1 MENAHGRFGRLEF
14 TRVLK
19 DTTARIRLRL
29 DRMVA
34 EATKNGREGRFHVL
48 SVIGGDSDVGAV
60 WAAVQQNQVFKVT
73 GPSLDSSHEF
83 SLGEKAECFRGSISV
98 PGLKRPVRHL
108 VAVSAGLAETR
119 LGAAT
124 VINRTILCDDDPVFI
139 LYRLSER
146 FGLPVV
152 PEWAGWFAAELRRRK
167 AITSL
172 PGIGCSPVLIV
183 GTKNKFLTWIS
194 RGLRC
199 RAIKFP
205 ESNGPI
211 RWPLME
217 DFFTR
222 GGVPPWD
229 LLSPPG
235 GRECSR
241 PAAPHLTGSA
251 QRQ

>member
-1 MENAHGRFGRLEF
+1 VKNAHARLGWLEF
-14 TRVLK
+14 TRALK
-19 DTTARIRLRL
+19 DTTARVRLRL

-34 EATKNGREGRFHVL
+34 EVTRKGRDGRFHLL

-60 WAAVQQNQVFKVT
+60 WAAVQQSQIFKVT
-73 GPSLDSSHEF
+73 APSLDAPLEF

-108 VAVSAGLAETR
+108 VAVSVELAATR

-124 VINRTILCDDDPVFI
+124 VSNHTILCDDDPVFV

-167 AITSL
+167 AITPL
-172 PGIGCSPVLIV
+172 TGIGCRPILIS
-183 GTKNKFLTWIS
+183 GTKSKFLAWIS
-194 RGLRC
+194 RGLR
-199 RAIKFP
+199 RRMIKFA
-205 ESNGPI
+205 EANGPL
-211 RWPLME
+211 RWPQTE

-222 GGVPPWD
+222 AAGPASEVRPIP
-229 LLSPPG
+229 
-235 GRECSR
+235 R
-241 PAAPHLTGSA
+241 PAARDPFLSIKS
-251 QRQ
+251 

>member
-1 MENAHGRFGRLEF
+1 VENAHERLGWLEF
-14 TRVLK
+14 TRALK
-19 DTTARIRLRL
+19 DTTARVRLRL

-34 EATKNGREGRFHVL
+34 EVTRNGREGRFHLL
-48 SVIGGDSDVGAV
+48 SVSGGDSDVGAV

-73 GPSLDSSHEF
+73 APSFDAPLEF

-98 PGLKRPVRHL
+98 PGLQRPVRHL
-108 VAVSAGLAETR
+108 VAVSAELAGTR

-124 VINRTILCDDDPVFI
+124 VSNRTVLCVDDPVFV

-172 PGIGCSPVLIV
+172 TGIGCRPILIS
-183 GTKNKFLTWIS
+183 GTKSKFLAWIS
-194 RGLRC
+194 SGLR
-199 RAIKFP
+199 RGMIKFP
-205 ESNGPI
+205 KANGPL
-211 RWPLME
+211 RWPQTE

-222 GGVPPWD
+222 AAGPASEVRPIPQ
-229 LLSPPG
+229 
-235 GRECSR
+235 
-241 PAAPHLTGSA
+241 PAARDPFPPIKS
-251 QRQ
+251 